1 MFGEGE
7 YNLDDFRQIKVT
19 ESYLGFDPIT
29 KGCQNEEPL
38 HNCTTRQ
45 YMQRL
50 LEKCGCLPLNLRP
63 SDKVSS

>member
-1 MFGEGE
+1 MVGEGE

-19 ESYLGFDPIT
+19 ESYLGLDSDT

-45 YMQRL
+45 YINTILR
-50 LEKCGCLPLNLRP
+50 ECGCLPLNLRT
-63 SDKVSS
+63 SEQV